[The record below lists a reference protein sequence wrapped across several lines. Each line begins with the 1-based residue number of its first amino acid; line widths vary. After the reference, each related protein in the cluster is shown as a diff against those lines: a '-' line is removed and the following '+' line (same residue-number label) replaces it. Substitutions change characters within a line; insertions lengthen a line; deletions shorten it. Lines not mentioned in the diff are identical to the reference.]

1 MMYNII
7 KEKQQIIRYRGVI
20 MKKLL
25 SLTIALLLVVTLVAG
40 CSSQNSQQQ
49 PQDQQNQQQ
58 TEQPQQGALQDGTY
72 YAEDKEFDD
81 HGWKGLVTVIV
92 KDGKITNVFYDEIN
106 QEGKLKSFDPEY
118 GSRMKENSGT
128 TPLDVYPKLEQALV
142 EKQKPEDVEAVS
154 GATSSSDRFKSLV
167 AEALKGSPVEAKDG
181 LKDGLYKASEADFDD
196 HGWKA
201 MAAVIV
207 KDGKIQSVFFDEVNK
222 EDGHYKS
229 TDQEYAKNMEAKSG
243 STPTKAVE
251 ALSKS
256 LVEKQ
261 NPEQVDSVTGATG
274 TTTKFKDLM
283 TKALSLA
290 K

>member
-1 MMYNII
+1 
-7 KEKQQIIRYRGVI
+7 

-25 SLTIALLLVVTLVAG
+25 VLTLVLVLVVALVAG

-49 PQDQQNQQQ
+49 QQPQEQQNQQS
-58 TEQPQQGALQDGTY
+58 EQPQQTALKDGTY
-72 YAEDKEFDD
+72 YAENKEFDD

-118 GSRMKENSGT
+118 GPRMKEKSGI
-128 TPLDVYPKLEQALV
+128 TPLEAYPKLEQALV
-142 EKQKPEDVEAVS
+142 EKQKPEDVDAVA
-154 GATSSSDRFKSLV
+154 GATHSSDSFKNLA

-181 LKDGLYKASEADFDD
+181 LKNGLYKAAEADFDD

-201 MAAVIV
+201 IAAVIV
-207 KDGKIQSVFFDEVNK
+207 KDGKIQSAFFDEVNK
-222 EDGHYKS
+222 DDGRYKL

-243 STPTKAVE
+243 TTPAKAVE
-251 ALSKS
+251 ALTKS
-256 LVEKQ
+256 LIEKQ
-261 NPEQVDSVTGATG
+261 NVEQVDAVTGATG
-274 TTTKFKDLM
+274 TTAKYKDLM